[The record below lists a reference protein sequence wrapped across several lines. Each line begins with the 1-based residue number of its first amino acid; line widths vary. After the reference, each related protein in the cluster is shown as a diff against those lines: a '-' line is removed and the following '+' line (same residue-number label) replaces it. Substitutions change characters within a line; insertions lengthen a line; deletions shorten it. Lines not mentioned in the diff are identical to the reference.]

1 MDRDRPGPHLLRL
14 AIRRRHPLAA
24 GPGACRLDP
33 QTGDMTQILVEG
45 EFIGEAASALDA
57 MVREGI
63 CPSKK

>member
-1 MDRDRPGPHLLRL
+1 
-14 AIRRRHPLAA
+14 
-24 GPGACRLDP
+24 
-33 QTGDMTQILVEG
+33 MTQILVEG